1 MRKSLKCPCCGGMVE
16 SSSYGLYCKNK
27 CGLYLGRALGTP
39 LSADD
44 VEKLLNGD
52 EIIIQVQNKSTGK
65 YFHLAI
71 KWDCTYD
78 AVGSAKYLHYA
89 TRYPYDDEVSAF
101 KAAQSAVSAIP
112 PTPQKEITNVPYSY
126 RFVDAL
132 VEVTDDYQIIG
143 GIFDGLTVVAAIAY
157 CRQLDNICFSQSI
170 ENHIRCV
177 IYQAIN
183 KAYDKLGEPTIRDK
197 VLALLDVFEDA
208 LIDFIS
214 EVVKASEA
222 KSLDGTSEQAWSFVE
237 HEMVFY
243 LKNSCY
249 RSGIEQQDKLEVLSM
264 KIIEFIEQINRKNE
278 VLP

>member
-1 MRKSLKCPCCGGMVE
+1 MKKPLKCPCCGGMVE
-16 SSSYGLYCKNK
+16 SSSYGLYCKNE

-39 LSADD
+39 LSINET
-44 VEKLLNGD
+44 EKLLSGD
-52 EIIIQVQNKSTGK
+52 EIITQVKNKSAER

-71 KWDCTYD
+71 KWDGTYD
-78 AVGSAKYLHYA
+78 TIGSAKYLHYA
-89 TRYPYDDEVSAF
+89 TRYPSEDEISTY
-101 KAAQSAVSAIP
+101 KAAQNAVSTIP
-112 PTPQKEITNVPYSY
+112 PKPQKEEVIDVPYSY

-132 VEVTDDYQIIG
+132 VEVTDDYKIIG
-143 GIFDGLTVVAAIAY
+143 GIFDGLTVAAAIAY
-157 CRQLDNICFSQSI
+157 CRQRDDVWYSHNH

-183 KAYDKLGEPTIRDK
+183 KAYDKLSEPTIRDK

-237 HEMVFY
+237 HEMIFY

-249 RSGIEQQDKLEVLSM
+249 RSGIEQQDKLEVLS
-264 KIIEFIEQINRKNE
+264 NE
-278 VLP
+278 NN